1 MGPIKVIKLGTLIIQ
16 SSTTCSK
23 YLIQIGTYLLYEPKV
38 IRIPIENPN
47 ILIENVAPLLQNPIS
62 VMYLRS
68 IFNTCGITTDHWP
81 NQNNNQHSNKK
92 VATVV
97 KHKIFDNISIPL

>member
-1 MGPIKVIKLGTLIIQ
+1 MGPIKVIKLVTLIIQ

-68 IFNTCGITTDHWP
+68 IFNTWGITTDH
-81 NQNNNQHSNKK
+81 
-92 VATVV
+92 
-97 KHKIFDNISIPL
+97 